1 MTGADDLRT
10 WFGFFQWAITALAG
24 FYAWNAN
31 RQSAKSA
38 EVTALTLRVATL
50 EEQMRHLPDA
60 DLINE
65 LAGDMKAVQAELK
78 GLKESLAPLQRS
90 IERVNDYL
98 LNQKG

>member
-10 WFGFFQWAITALAG
+10 WMGLGQWALTGAIG
-24 FYAWNAN
+24 IYAWFVN
-31 RQSAKSA
+31 RQAA
-38 EVTALTLRVATL
+38 NADEVNKLTVRVATL

-78 GLKESLAPLQRS
+78 ALKESLAPLSRS